1 MLEMKFPNQDVT
13 DIKLQVTCPIELKF
27 PLFLQEDGVVKVL
40 HMNSSEVFSLLKNV
54 IHTILYIDC

>member
-40 HMNSSEVFSLLKNV
+40 QMNSSEVFSLLKNV